1 MNRTDTAVRVGG
13 GYLAAASVLMI
24 AALALHG
31 PIAPDLS
38 EQMTRIAEAPNAW
51 IVAHWLAAAAL
62 SFYVVAG
69 LLILT
74 SGSRLVEGAW
84 PMGAWTVLTVGAF
97 WVLTTAIA
105 EATAVTRAAVAGN
118 TLLFEMWWSFAEGHA
133 NGVVVMALAVAVIA
147 SREARSEDPI
157 MAPWAARA
165 GAIAA
170 IASPVGWAAGMWLGV
185 RVGGLVWL
193 AATVLMTAWTL
204 WFAIALMRRRPATAT
219 HSHRPAAAVLEEAT

>member
-1 MNRTDTAVRVGG
+1 MKRTDTAVRVGG
-13 GYLAAASVLMI
+13 VYLAAASVLMI

-31 PIAPDLS
+31 PIAPDLT
-38 EQMTRIAEAPNAW
+38 EQMTRIAGAPTGW

-62 SFYVVAG
+62 SLYVAAG

-74 SGSRLVEGAW
+74 SGSRLVEGSWA
-84 PMGAWTVLTVGAF
+84 MGAWTVLTVGAF

-105 EATAVTRAAVAGN
+105 EATAVTRAAVAGD

-133 NGVVVMALAVAVIA
+133 NGVVVMALAVVVIA
-147 SREARSEDPI
+147 SREVRSADAV

-170 IASPVGWAAGMWLGV
+170 IVSPIGWAGGMWLGV
-185 RVGGLVWL
+185 RVGSLVWL
-193 AATVLMTAWTL
+193 VATALMTAWTL
-204 WFAIALMRRRPATAT
+204 WFAIGLMR
-219 HSHRPAAAVLEEAT
+219 RPAAAAARSQRPAATAIA

>member
-1 MNRTDTAVRVGG
+1 MKRTDTAVRVGG

-31 PIAPDLS
+31 PIAPDLT
-38 EQMTRIAEAPNAW
+38 EQMNRIAGAPTAW

-62 SFYVVAG
+62 SLYVAAG

-74 SGSRLVEGAW
+74 SGSRLVEGSWA
-84 PMGAWTVLTVGAF
+84 MGAWTLLTVGAF

-105 EATAVTRAAVAGN
+105 EATAVTRAAVAGD

-147 SREARSEDPI
+147 SREARSADAV

-165 GAIAA
+165 GAVAA
-170 IASPVGWAAGMWLGV
+170 IASPVGWAGGMWLGV
-185 RVGGLVWL
+185 RVGSLVWL
-193 AATVLMTAWTL
+193 VATALMTAWTL
-204 WFAIALMRRRPATAT
+204 WFAIALMRRPAAAAR
-219 HSHRPAAAVLEEAT
+219 SQRPAAAAIA

>member
-1 MNRTDTAVRVGG
+1 MTRTDTAVRVGG

-38 EQMTRIAEAPNAW
+38 EQMTRIAEAPTAW

-62 SFYVVAG
+62 SLYVAAG

-84 PMGAWTVLTVGAF
+84 SMGAWTFLTVGAF

-118 TLLFEMWWSFAEGHA
+118 TPLFEMWWSFAEGHA

-147 SREARSEDPI
+147 SREARSSDPI
-157 MAPWAARA
+157 MAPWAART
-165 GAIAA
+165 GAVAA
-170 IASPVGWAAGMWLGV
+170 LASPAGWAAGMWLGV
-185 RVGGLVWL
+185 RVGSLAWLV
-193 AATVLMTAWTL
+193 ATVLMTAWTL
-204 WFAIALMRRRPATAT
+204 WFAIALMRR
-219 HSHRPAAAVLEEAT
+219 PAAAARARRPAVPAIA